1 MSFFEWQIPSTKI
14 ETHQREAEI
23 VLMTS
28 LYNSEYKTAMRSISV
43 YWLICICF
51 VTFNGQDPET
61 GSVYSSESSTGR
73 CLLTLLGLAFIISGL
88 VVGGACV
95 YRYFTPKVR
104 LHRGSSCTY
113 SFARVL
119 SILENVFLRRVFE
132 FVCECVSCGSHVCK
146 RISGNH
152 TGKRRMFS
160 FLVQYCWAEKIINEY
175 TLLAWVMVEVLKI
188 QDVGLSFTCS
198 GRVFQATWRCCAVLG
213 SF

>member
-104 LHRGSSCTY
+104 LHRGSLCMY

-119 SILENVFLRRVFE
+119 SILENVFLRRVLS
-132 FVCECVSCGSHVCK
+132 SCANVSHVY
-146 RISGNH
+146 RTSARGSQEIIWV
-152 TGKRRMFS
+152 KRRCS
-160 FLVQYCWAEKIINEY
+160 VSWSKTVGGGGNNKWIYIIGVDNGRSIKDTGCRPEFY
-175 TLLAWVMVEVLKI
+175 VL
-188 QDVGLSFTCS
+188 
-198 GRVFQATWRCCAVLG
+198 W
-213 SF
+213 